1 MDDNVSDGS
10 QSTLLTLTPSSSGDS
25 KYNSSSLAQSL
36 TTVTTDNDTV
46 GLVLSKTAATLSE
59 SGTTDNFSVVLTSE
73 PTANVTVTVSDNDTT
88 EVSFSP
94 TTLTFSSSDWSTAQ
108 WITLTGVD
116 DNVSDDN
123 QTTLLTLT
131 TSGGDYGSV
140 SVQTVTVTTSDN
152 DTAGLTVMES
162 GSGTTAVEGGD
173 NDTFTVRLASRP
185 TGSVVLSVQ
194 SSNSADVSVNP
205 TTLSFDNSSSSWQ
218 TAQTVTVSAVNDAV
232 DDDNVTSTIT
242 VSVNTSSTT
251 DGKYALVSSDNLTV
265 VTVSDND
272 TVGLVLS
279 KSSGVVSENGSVSDN
294 FSVVLSSQPTANVT
308 LTLSDNDSTEVSAT
322 PSTLSFGSGNWSVAQ
337 WVTLTG
343 KDDNVSDDNQTS
355 LLGWS
360 SSSSDSKYQ
369 GLSDNLSV
377 TTLDNDTAGIVLS
390 QDNVTVDER
399 NGTDNFTVRLQSE
412 PQDNVTLTVTDN
424 DSTEVS
430 LSPATLSFGPDN
442 WSVAQTVVVSGVAD
456 SFDDGNQTSTITIA
470 SDNSTSD
477 VKYDGLSSSAIA
489 TIQDNDTATVTID
502 NVSVSENA
510 TTATMVLRLTNAVS
524 SSFTVNVSTS
534 DGTARSSQYDYTA
547 ISSQTV
553 SFAGNDNETQ
563 SVSISLTD
571 DSQVEG
577 SETLTLRM
585 VSVSNSG
592 VDISDTG
599 TLTITDNDVATV
611 TIADVSA
618 SESGGT
624 ATVTL
629 VSDQSYGPGFTLD
642 VSTADGT
649 AFSPDDYTAVTSQT
663 VSFAGNAGEQQTVSI
678 TLKSDTSIEG
688 DESFTVSMS
697 NPSNSEVL
705 DISDNATVTI
715 TDDDTATLTIADRT
729 VNEGDNVTLTLSLS
743 SAPAL
748 PWTVVVSTVD
758 GSAVAG
764 SSGDYT
770 SFSETVSFGFGV
782 TSKTISIASIED
794 NLAEDNETFV
804 VRLDNSSVSS
814 VNITDN
820 ATVTIIDDE
829 ARPEVTLT
837 PSASTVSEGAG
848 TLTLTATQSQ
858 VSAANT
864 VVSLSFSGNATRSS
878 DYSVSENITIVGG
891 SLSGNVTLSLVDDN
905 TTEASEAIVVDIA
918 SVSGGNG
925 ASENGTQQATITLT
939 DNDPVPEVS
948 LSVSPS
954 SLSENGGSVTLTA
967 SLDRVA
973 SSATVVSLSFDN
985 STASS
990 GDYTLSSSTLTIAAG
1005 SLSENA
1011 TLTGVDDNVTEGT
1024 ETIKVD
1030 VSSVSGG
1037 NGATDNATQQT
1048 ITLTDDDT
1056 ASLVVSADNVTVSET
1071 GTTSTF
1077 TVKLNSEPTSSVTV
1091 SLGLNGS
1098 DEFSV
1103 SDNLSFSSSDWN
1115 TVKTVTVT
1123 GADDDVADDNQTST
1137 LTLSSSSSDS
1147 YYNGLS
1153 DNVTVT
1159 TTDND
1164 TVGLVLSGTN
1174 ATVSENGTTS
1184 TFTVQL
1190 NSAPT
1195 ANVTLS
1201 LSDNDTTE
1209 VLASPTTLTFSSG
1222 NWSTSQV
1229 ITLTGVDDNVSD
1241 GSQSTLLT
1249 LSPSGGD
1256 YGSVSAQTLTV
1267 TTTDNDT
1274 AGFNLS
1280 KGTASVA
1287 ETGTTD
1293 NFSVVLTSEPTANV
1307 TVTVSDNDTTEV
1319 LQSNEADV
1327 QQ

>member
-1 MDDNVSDGS
+1 M
-10 QSTLLTLTPSSSGDS
+10 
-25 KYNSSSLAQSL
+25 
-36 TTVTTDNDTV
+36 
-46 GLVLSKTAATLSE
+46 
-59 SGTTDNFSVVLTSE
+59 
-73 PTANVTVTVSDNDTT
+73 
-88 EVSFSP
+88 
-94 TTLTFSSSDWSTAQ
+94 
-108 WITLTGVD
+108 
-116 DNVSDDN
+116 
-123 QTTLLTLT
+123 
-131 TSGGDYGSV
+131 
-140 SVQTVTVTTSDN
+140 
-152 DTAGLTVMES
+152 
-162 GSGTTAVEGGD
+162 
-173 NDTFTVRLASRP
+173 
-185 TGSVVLSVQ
+185 
-194 SSNSADVSVNP
+194 
-205 TTLSFDNSSSSWQ
+205 
-218 TAQTVTVSAVNDAV
+218 
-232 DDDNVTSTIT
+232 
-242 VSVNTSSTT
+242 
-251 DGKYALVSSDNLTV
+251 
-265 VTVSDND
+265 
-272 TVGLVLS
+272 
-279 KSSGVVSENGSVSDN
+279 
-294 FSVVLSSQPTANVT
+294 
-308 LTLSDNDSTEVSAT
+308 
-322 PSTLSFGSGNWSVAQ
+322 
-337 WVTLTG
+337 
-343 KDDNVSDDNQTS
+343 
-355 LLGWS
+355 
-360 SSSSDSKYQ
+360 
-369 GLSDNLSV
+369 
-377 TTLDNDTAGIVLS
+377 

-399 NGTDNFTVRLQSE
+399 SGTDNFTVRLQSE
-412 PQDNVTLTVTDN
+412 PLDNVTLSISVS
-424 DSTEVS
+424 DSTES
-430 LSPATLSFGPDN
+430 LVNPSSLSFGPDN
-442 WSVAQTVVVSGVAD
+442 WSVGQTVVVSGVAD
-456 SFDDGNQTSTITIA
+456 SFDDGSQTSTITVF

-477 VKYDGLSSSAIA
+477 GKYLLSALDNVTLSV
-489 TIQDNDTATVTID
+489 TTLDNDTAVVTID

-510 TTATMVLRLTNAVS
+510 TTATMTLRLTNRVS
-524 SSFTVNVSTS
+524 DNFTVSVSTS

-553 SFAGNDNETQ
+553 SFAGTDNETQ

-577 SETLTLRM
+577 SETVTLRM
-585 VSVSNSG
+585 VSVSNSA

-599 TLTITDNDVATV
+599 ILTITDNDVVTV
-611 TIADVSA
+611 MIADVSA

-649 AFSPDDYTAVTSQT
+649 AFSPDDYTAVSSQT

-794 NLAEDNETFV
+794 SLAEDNETFV

-848 TLTLTATQSQ
+848 TLTLTAPQNQ

-864 VVSLSFSGNATRSS
+864 VVSLSFSGNATLSS
-878 DYSVSENITIVGG
+878 DYSVSENITIAGG

-925 ASENGTQQATITLT
+925 ASENGTQRVSITLT

-990 GDYTLSSSTLTIAAG
+990 GDYTLSSSTLTISAG
-1005 SLSENA
+1005 SLSANA

-1030 VSSVSGG
+1030 ISSVTGG
-1037 NGATDNATQQT
+1037 NGATDNATQQSL
-1048 ITLTDDDT
+1048 TLTDDDT

-1071 GTTSTF
+1071 GTTSNF
-1077 TVKLNSEPTSSVTV
+1077 TVKLNSEPTSSVSV
-1091 SLGLNGS
+1091 NLGLNGS
-1098 DEFSV
+1098 DEFGV

-1123 GADDDVADDNQTST
+1123 GADDDVADDNQTSACLLYT
-1137 LTLSSSSSDS
+1137 SD
-1147 YYNGLS
+1147 
-1153 DNVTVT
+1153 
-1159 TTDND
+1159 
-1164 TVGLVLSGTN
+1164 
-1174 ATVSENGTTS
+1174 A
-1184 TFTVQL
+1184 
-1190 NSAPT
+1190 
-1195 ANVTLS
+1195 
-1201 LSDNDTTE
+1201 
-1209 VLASPTTLTFSSG
+1209 
-1222 NWSTSQV
+1222 
-1229 ITLTGVDDNVSD
+1229 
-1241 GSQSTLLT
+1241 
-1249 LSPSGGD
+1249 
-1256 YGSVSAQTLTV
+1256 
-1267 TTTDNDT
+1267 
-1274 AGFNLS
+1274 
-1280 KGTASVA
+1280 
-1287 ETGTTD
+1287 
-1293 NFSVVLTSEPTANV
+1293 
-1307 TVTVSDNDTTEV
+1307 
-1319 LQSNEADV
+1319 ADE
-1327 QQ
+1327 

>member
-1 MDDNVSDGS
+1 MFMLEV
-10 QSTLLTLTPSSSGDS
+10 
-25 KYNSSSLAQSL
+25 
-36 TTVTTDNDTV
+36 
-46 GLVLSKTAATLSE
+46 
-59 SGTTDNFSVVLTSE
+59 FSFS
-73 PTANVTVTVSDNDTT
+73 ANVTT
-88 EVSFSP
+88 
-94 TTLTFSSSDWSTAQ
+94 
-108 WITLTGVD
+108 
-116 DNVSDDN
+116 
-123 QTTLLTLT
+123 
-131 TSGGDYGSV
+131 
-140 SVQTVTVTTSDN
+140 
-152 DTAGLTVMES
+152 
-162 GSGTTAVEGGD
+162 
-173 NDTFTVRLASRP
+173 
-185 TGSVVLSVQ
+185 
-194 SSNSADVSVNP
+194 
-205 TTLSFDNSSSSWQ
+205 
-218 TAQTVTVSAVNDAV
+218 
-232 DDDNVTSTIT
+232 
-242 VSVNTSSTT
+242 
-251 DGKYALVSSDNLTV
+251 K
-265 VTVSDND
+265 
-272 TVGLVLS
+272 
-279 KSSGVVSENGSVSDN
+279 
-294 FSVVLSSQPTANVT
+294 
-308 LTLSDNDSTEVSAT
+308 DNDS
-322 PSTLSFGSGNWSVAQ
+322 
-337 WVTLTG
+337 
-343 KDDNVSDDNQTS
+343 
-355 LLGWS
+355 
-360 SSSSDSKYQ
+360 
-369 GLSDNLSV
+369 
-377 TTLDNDTAGIVLS
+377 
-390 QDNVTVDER
+390 
-399 NGTDNFTVRLQSE
+399 
-412 PQDNVTLTVTDN
+412 
-424 DSTEVS
+424 
-430 LSPATLSFGPDN
+430 
-442 WSVAQTVVVSGVAD
+442 
-456 SFDDGNQTSTITIA
+456 
-470 SDNSTSD
+470 
-477 VKYDGLSSSAIA
+477 
-489 TIQDNDTATVTID
+489 
-502 NVSVSENA
+502 
-510 TTATMVLRLTNAVS
+510 
-524 SSFTVNVSTS
+524 
-534 DGTARSSQYDYTA
+534 
-547 ISSQTV
+547 
-553 SFAGNDNETQ
+553 
-563 SVSISLTD
+563 
-571 DSQVEG
+571 
-577 SETLTLRM
+577 
-585 VSVSNSG
+585 
-592 VDISDTG
+592 
-599 TLTITDNDVATV
+599 ATV

-649 AFSPDDYTAVTSQT
+649 AFSPDDYTAVSSQT

-697 NPSNSEVL
+697 NPSNSAVL

-794 NLAEDNETFV
+794 SLAEDNETFV

-864 VVSLSFSGNATRSS
+864 VVSLSFSGNATLSS
-878 DYSVSENITIVGG
+878 DYSVSENITIAGG
-891 SLSGNVTLSLVDDN
+891 GLSGNVTLSLIDDN

-925 ASENGTQQATITLT
+925 ASENGTQRSSITLT

-990 GDYTLSSSTLTIAAG
+990 GDYVDNLSSGTLTIAAG
-1005 SLSENA
+1005 SLSANA
-1011 TLTGVDDNVTEGT
+1011 TLTGVDDNVTEGA

-1030 VSSVSGG
+1030 ISSVTGG
-1037 NGATDNATQQT
+1037 NGATDNATQQSL
-1048 ITLTDDDT
+1048 TLTDDDT

-1077 TVKLNSEPTSSVTV
+1077 TVKLNSEPVSSVTV

-1098 DEFSV
+1098 DEFGV

-1115 TVKTVTVT
+1115 TLKTVTVT

-1137 LTLSSSSSDS
+1137 LMLSSSSSDS

-1184 TFTVQL
+1184 TFTVRL

-1195 ANVTLS
+1195 A
-1201 LSDNDTTE
+1201 
-1209 VLASPTTLTFSSG
+1209 LA
-1222 NWSTSQV
+1222 
-1229 ITLTGVDDNVSD
+1229 
-1241 GSQSTLLT
+1241 
-1249 LSPSGGD
+1249 
-1256 YGSVSAQTLTV
+1256 
-1267 TTTDNDT
+1267 
-1274 AGFNLS
+1274 
-1280 KGTASVA
+1280 K
-1287 ETGTTD
+1287 
-1293 NFSVVLTSEPTANV
+1293 
-1307 TVTVSDNDTTEV
+1307 
-1319 LQSNEADV
+1319 
-1327 QQ
+1327 